1 MTIAG
6 YILDHHHSIPSQGQV
21 LEIGDVR
28 FEILR
33 STSTKIVLVKM
44 TLPGA

>member
-6 YILDHHHSIPSQGQV
+6 YILYHHPSIPSQGQI
-21 LEIGDVR
+21 LEIGDLR

-44 TLPGA
+44 TLPEA